1 MGQLS
6 KFLILNIITQLTTVS
21 TISRLTYVTDIP
33 QGWESLMDQLNGF
46 KHQKR
51 LRTTK
56 LDYKKAFTYT
66 TD

>member
-46 KHQKR
+46 KHQKKV
-51 LRTTK
+51 TN
-56 LDYKKAFTYT
+56 Y
-66 TD
+66 